1 MALDSSLNARLLYP
15 QPTAHHAKAC
25 IHHKEPQVLYAHTL
39 CTSHQPLPLTN
50 RPAPCRH
57 LVQPNS
63 KQNKLKEGDNGQYL
77 QLRKRRGARG
87 CRGKERE
94 RGGGGRKGERMKEVR
109 KRERGRERDNERRE
123 GEREDNER
131 RKGEE

>member
-25 IHHKEPQVLYAHTL
+25 IHHKEPQVLYARTL

-77 QLRKRRGARG
+77 QLRKRRGERG
-87 CRGKERE
+87 CRDKERE
-94 RGGGGRKGERMKEVR
+94 RGGGGRKGEIMKEVR
-109 KRERGRERDNERRE
+109 ERER
-123 GEREDNER
+123 
-131 RKGEE
+131 